1 MTDSFANITASGLG
15 GVPTRRNPLRAL
27 LGRVSFWIPAG
38 VLAFLCLI
46 ALFPSLFAGLF
57 GNGDPR
63 VCALGSSGKAP
74 TDGHPF
80 GFDLQGCDV
89 YANVIFGTQASIS
102 IGVLTTVLAVLIAV
116 VVGTLAGLYG
126 GALDWV
132 LSRVTDIFLG
142 FPFILGAVVVLNTI
156 GDRSVFS
163 ISLVLAMLG
172 WGTMARIVR
181 GSVRS
186 VRGADFVLAARTMGL
201 GTWRVITKYVLPNSL
216 APLFVV
222 ATITVGA
229 TIVAE
234 STLTFLGIGLRAP
247 AISWGLQLARAASQ
261 FQNSPHLLV
270 FPAAFLA
277 VTVLSII
284 TLGDSLRAALD
295 PRRQQ

>member
-1 MTDSFANITASGLG
+1 MTDSFANIAASGLEG
-15 GVPTRRNPLRAL
+15 APLRRNPWRVL
-27 LGRVSFWIPAG
+27 LTRVSFWIPAA
-38 VLAFLCLI
+38 VLSILCLI
-46 ALFPSLFAGLF
+46 ALFPALFAGLF

-63 VCALGSSGKAP
+63 VCDLGSSGKAP

-89 YANVIFGTQASIS
+89 FSNVIYGTQSSIT
-102 IGVLTTVLAVLIAV
+102 IGVLTTVLSVLIAV
-116 VVGTLAGLYG
+116 VIGTIAGLYG
-126 GALDWV
+126 GIVDWI
-132 LSRVTDIFLG
+132 LSRVTDVFLG
-142 FPFILGAVVVLNTI
+142 FPFLLGAVVVLNSI
-156 GDRSVFS
+156 GDRTVLSVS
-163 ISLVLAMLG
+163 IVLAILG

-201 GTWRVITKYVLPNSL
+201 STWRIITRYVLPNAL

-229 TIVAE
+229 VIVAE
-234 STLTFLGIGLRAP
+234 STLTFLGIGLKAP
-247 AISWGLQLARAASQ
+247 VISWGLQLSSASNQ
-261 FQNSPHLLV
+261 FQNSPHLLI

-277 VTVLSII
+277 ITVLCVI
-284 TLGDSLRAALD
+284 TLGDTLRAALD

>member
-1 MTDSFANITASGLG
+1 MTDSFASVSASTLEGAPL
-15 GVPTRRNPLRAL
+15 RRNPWRGLLRKA
-27 LGRVSFWIPAG
+27 SFWIPAG
-38 VLAFLCLI
+38 VLAVLGII
-46 ALFPSLFAGLF
+46 ALFPALFAGLF

-63 VCALGSSGKAP
+63 VCDLGSSGKPP

-89 YANVIFGTQASIS
+89 YANVIFGTQASIT
-102 IGVLTTVLAVLIAV
+102 IGVLTTVIAV
-116 VVGTLAGLYG
+116 VVAIVIGTAAGMYG
-126 GALDWV
+126 GVIDWM
-132 LSRVTDIFLG
+132 LSRLTDVFLG
-142 FPFILGAVVVLNTI
+142 FPFLLGAVVVLNTI
-156 GDRSVFS
+156 GDRSVIS
-163 ISLVLAMLG
+163 VSLVLALLG

-186 VRGADFVLAARTMGL
+186 VRGADFVLAARTMGIS
-201 GTWRVITKYVLPNSL
+201 GWRIVLRYVLPNSL

-222 ATITVGA
+222 ATIAVGA

-234 STLTFLGIGLRAP
+234 SSLTFLGIGLRAP
-247 AISWGLQLARAASQ
+247 AISWGLQLSSAAGQ
-261 FQNSPHLLV
+261 FQNSPHLLI

-284 TLGDSLRAALD
+284 TLGDTLRGALD

>member
-1 MTDSFANITASGLG
+1 MTDSFASLSASGLEG
-15 GVPTRRNPLRAL
+15 APLRRNPWRGLVRRTSFWVPAGILAL
-27 LGRVSFWIPAG
+27 LCV
-38 VLAFLCLI
+38 I
-46 ALFPSLFAGLF
+46 ALFPSLFAGIF

-63 VCALGSSGKAP
+63 VCDLGSSGKAP
-74 TDGHPF
+74 ADGHPF

-89 YANVIFGTQASIS
+89 YSNVIYGTQASIS
-102 IGVLTTVLAVLIAV
+102 IGVLTTILAVLIAI
-116 VVGTLAGLYG
+116 VVGTAAGLYG
-126 GALDWV
+126 GWLDWV
-132 LSRVTDIFLG
+132 LSRITDIFLG

-156 GDRSVFS
+156 GDRSVLS

-201 GTWRVITKYVLPNSL
+201 GTWRVVTKYVLPNSL
-216 APLFVV
+216 APLVVV

-234 STLTFLGIGLRAP
+234 SSLTFLGIGLKAP

-261 FQNSPHLLV
+261 FQNSPHLLI

>member
-1 MTDSFANITASGLG
+1 MTDSFANITASGLA
-15 GVPTRRNPLRAL
+15 GVPLRRNPLRAL
-27 LGRVSFWIPAG
+27 LGQVSFWIPAG
-38 VLAFLCLI
+38 VLAILCVI

-63 VCALGSSGKAP
+63 VCDLGSSGKPP

-156 GDRSVFS
+156 GDRSVVS
-163 ISLVLAMLG
+163 VSLVLAMLG

-186 VRGADFVLAARTMGL
+186 VRSADFVLAARTMGL
-201 GTWRVITKYVLPNSL
+201 GTWRVVTKYVLPNSL

-234 STLTFLGIGLRAP
+234 STLTFLGIGLKAP
-247 AISWGLQLARAASQ
+247 SISWGLQLARAASQ

-295 PRRQQ
+295 PRRQS